1 MWAPR
6 GGILLFLLVVA
17 PAAGEDAANAAQAWR
32 VPSEGSCAP
41 SDGLRGRPFGED
53 APPVPFQTGDAF
65 SLEQVEVLRSYLPP
79 ALWEFR
85 ERFFYEGMRLEIGPC
100 FRDYSPPAF
109 FNEATEASRGSA
121 RLLENGGLSDYRAG
135 LPFPP
140 DTIDPADPKA
150 GLRWAWNVEHRYQ
163 AGGFRGRFRM
173 TDLVGRVGR
182 AEPFEGEIFKY
193 ILSHRADRPEDDYEH
208 PSARGKFWV
217 VGGLYYTPFNAREYA
232 WRQYRPVETMWEPRR
247 SDELHAYLPNWRRVR
262 RINSARVEGIYM
274 PSFSVGVRQAT
285 QLVIG
290 TGGAAGG
297 AGGVAAAGGA
307 GGVSGSIS
315 PKRSG
320 YEGLELRPLLYD
332 FEVLGVQDVL
342 APLNAVSPAYPENED
357 REFGPWGLS
366 FASDRWDLRRALVI
380 AGTMREKTGGDSAQR
395 FELYVDLQ
403 TLQPLYYMSWDSRGE
418 RVDVGYYVG
427 RFSEDRPD
435 YPKWPDDPDRPMRV
449 IDPVG
454 AAFANLSDGG
464 SWRRESWD
472 VVSAPPEDK
481 VVKRQIS
488 VGQLTKRR

>member
-1 MWAPR
+1 MQRPAWVVWLA
-6 GGILLFLLVVA
+6 LVA
-17 PAAGEDAANAAQAWR
+17 TPAVGEDSGAGPWAI
-32 VPSEGSCAP
+32 PPEGSCAP

-53 APPVPFQTGDAF
+53 APPIPFETGDTF
-65 SLEQVEVLRSYLPP
+65 SLEQVDSLKSYLPP
-79 ALWEFR
+79 AFWEYR

-100 FRDYSPPAF
+100 FRDYAPPAF
-109 FNEATEASRGSA
+109 FQEATEASRGSA
-121 RLLENGGLSDYRAG
+121 KLLENGGLEGCRAG

-140 DTIDPADPKA
+140 DAIEPDDPKA

-163 AGGFRGRFRM
+163 AGGFHGRFRM
-173 TDLVGRVGR
+173 TDLVGRIGR

-193 ILSHRADRPEDDYEH
+193 ILSHRADRPSDDYEH
-208 PSARGKFWV
+208 PSAKGKQWV
-217 VGGLYYTPFNAREYA
+217 VGGLYFKPFSAREYA
-232 WRQYRPVETMWEPRR
+232 WRQYRSNKSMQEPTR
-247 SDELHAYLPNWRRVR
+247 SDELHAYLPTWRRVR

-285 QLVIG
+285 QLAV
-290 TGGAAGG
+290 GGGSMEGG
-297 AGGVAAAGGA
+297 GGGIAAAGGV

-320 YEGLELRPLLYD
+320 YEGLVLRPLLYS

-342 APLNAVSPAYPENED
+342 TPMNAVVPAYPDNED

-366 FASDRWDLRRALVI
+366 FASDRWDLRRALVLS
-380 AGTMREKTGGDSAQR
+380 GTLLEQTGGDTAQR
-395 FELYVDLQ
+395 FELYIDLQ
-403 TLQPLYYMSWDSRGE
+403 TQQPLYYMSWDSRDE

-427 RFSEDRPD
+427 RWSEDRPE
-435 YPKWPDDPDRPMRV
+435 YPKWQDDPERPMRV

-454 AAFANLSDGG
+454 AAFANLGEGG

-472 VVSAPPEDK
+472 VVSAPPEDR
-481 VVKRQIS
+481 VVKRKIS